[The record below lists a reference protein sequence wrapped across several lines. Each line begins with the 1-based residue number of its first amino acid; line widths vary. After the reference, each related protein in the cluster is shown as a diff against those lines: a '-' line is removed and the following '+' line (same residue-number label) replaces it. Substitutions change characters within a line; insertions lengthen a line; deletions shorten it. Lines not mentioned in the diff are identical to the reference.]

1 MKSLIDVRLLTRGGV
16 SGFPS
21 FTRNVVRELIIQN
34 PEHQFILFYN
44 AFRVAKI
51 PSEWLE
57 AKNVRVINW
66 HIPNRL
72 LNLVWNLLALPKI
85 DWLIDCD
92 LIYSPNVDLI
102 ETGRT
107 PRVMT
112 VHDLSFLYHP
122 YFFSR
127 RQLFWHS
134 CQRIRRQIKSA
145 ARVIAVSEYTK
156 KTVIEKFDNEVAYNT
171 KKIPVFH
178 PSHKA
183 TAWRDT
189 GMTGERTKV
198 EVVYQGI
205 TEDLKLESLSRPE
218 EINEP
223 FFLYL
228 GTFEPRKNVPL
239 IILAFNEYKKRF
251 ADHETR
257 LVLAGGLGWLYQEI
271 LDLVKK
277 SPYKNEILILNQVSE
292 EKKKILYNAAIAFI
306 FPSFFE
312 GFGLPPIE
320 AQKCQCPVIASN
332 RTSFIETL
340 GQSAVLVD
348 PWNVSE
354 LAGAMHRIK
363 NDLGL
368 RKNLIFQGQKN
379 AERFSFKKTAA
390 DLMKIFLKVYDEN
403 HRL

>member
-1 MKSLIDVRLLTRGGV
+1 MKILIDVRLLTRGGV
-16 SGFPS
+16 SGIPS

-34 PEHQFILFYN
+34 PEHQFTLFYN
-44 AFRVAKI
+44 AFKVAKI
-51 PSEWLE
+51 PNEWLE

-72 LNLVWNLLALPKI
+72 LNLVWSLLALPKI

-156 KTVIEKFDNEVAYNT
+156 KTVIEKFGDEVLANNHST
-171 KKIPVFH
+171 ILRA
-178 PSHKA
+178 S
-183 TAWRDT
+183 
-189 GMTGERTKV
+189 KV

-205 TEDLKLESLSRPE
+205 SENLKLESLSRPE

-292 EKKKILYNAAIAFI
+292 EKKKILYNAAVAFI

-390 DLMKIFLKVYDEN
+390 YLMKIFLKVYDEN